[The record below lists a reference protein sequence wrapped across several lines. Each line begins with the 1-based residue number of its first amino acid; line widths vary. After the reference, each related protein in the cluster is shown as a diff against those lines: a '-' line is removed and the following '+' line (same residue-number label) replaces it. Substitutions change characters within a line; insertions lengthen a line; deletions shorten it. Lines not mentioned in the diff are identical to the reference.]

1 MLKNFDPIWVFM
13 ELTQTAIITKEHYQ
27 IMETYFSGLNFHVY
41 LLDYD
46 GDGYLDIILPNFVSN

>member
-1 MLKNFDPIWVFM
+1 M